1 MTLMTPRLK
10 ALSLA
15 LAGGLS
21 FMSLPAFAETTL
33 KIATDSGAKGSD
45 TGNAIEAWAKKIE
58 EATQGEVKFEIFYQ
72 NELGGQQE
80 VFDLLMAGDVDLM
93 LNWPMTSYDQR
104 ISILYTPYM
113 FTNWEDGLKA
123 YGQGG
128 WLNEALVKIYD
139 EQGLSFMGAWPE
151 GFNGIGTK
159 GGHAT
164 TPEEA
169 AKFKVRVP
177 PVFPFTETVQA
188 LGYQTAAIDW
198 GELYSAIQTGI
209 VAGDAANVVFYDLT
223 YFPDLLTDWTY
234 TRTQLVT
241 GALTV
246 NNESLAKLTPE
257 QQDAVR
263 KAAAEVMEERFA
275 AAEAANKADAEKWK
289 ALGLTFIEPSEADM
303 KAMVATVREKVWP
316 QMESV
321 IGAELMGLIRENA
334 SAN

>member
-1 MTLMTPRLK
+1 MTVKL
-10 ALSLA
+10 LSLA
-15 LAGGLS
+15 LAGCLS
-21 FMSLPAFAETTL
+21 LASPALSETVL
-33 KIATDSGAKGSD
+33 KIATDSGAKGSAPGD
-45 TGNAIEAWAKKIE
+45 AIEAWVKKIE
-58 EATQGEVKFEIFYQ
+58 DGTQGEVKFEIFYQ

-104 ISILYTPYM
+104 ISLLYTPYL

-123 YGQGG
+123 YAPDG
-128 WLNEALVKIYD
+128 WMSEAMGKIYED
-139 EQGLSFMGAWPE
+139 QGLVFMGAWPE

-164 TPEEA
+164 SVEEA

-177 PVFPFTETVQA
+177 PVFPFTEIVQA

-209 VAGDAANVVFYDLT
+209 VAGDGANIIFYDLT

-234 TRTQLVT
+234 TRAQLIT
-241 GALTV
+241 GVLTA
-246 NNESLAKLTPE
+246 NAESLEKLSPE
-257 QQDAVR
+257 HQEVVR
-263 KAAAEVMEERFA
+263 AAAREVMEDRFA
-275 AAEAANKADAEKWK
+275 AAEAANIADAEKWK
-289 ALGLTFIEPSEADM
+289 ALGHAFIEPTEEQM

-316 QMESV
+316 QMEPLL
-321 IGAELMGLIRENA
+321 GEELMTLVRENA
-334 SAN
+334 SKI